1 MQTVYGVNELA
12 ERWNLSPATI
22 RSMEQEGK
30 LHRLPDLPGV
40 KYSAVEVYQLE
51 NIGREAQPLTPYERR
66 RLEDKIRDL
75 EDLVGQ
81 YQLKLM
87 EVMKI
92 AGGVKA
98 EG

>member
-1 MQTVYGVNELA
+1 MSMQTVYGVNELS
-12 ERWNLSPATI
+12 ERGNLSPNTI
-22 RSMEQEGK
+22 RSIEQEGK

-40 KYSAVEVYQLE
+40 RFSAVEVYQLE
-51 NIGREAQPLTPYERR
+51 NVGREVEPLTPYERR

-75 EDLVGQ
+75 EDLVSQ

-92 AGGVKA
+92 AGGVKI
-98 EG
+98 

>member
-12 ERWNLSPATI
+12 ERWNLSPNTI
-22 RSMEQEGK
+22 RSMEQAGK

-40 KYSAVEVYQLE
+40 KFSAVEVYQLE
-51 NIGREAQPLTPYERR
+51 NIGREVEPLTPYERR

-75 EDLVGQ
+75 EDLVSQ

-92 AGGVKA
+92 AGGVKI
-98 EG
+98 

>member
-1 MQTVYGVNELA
+1 MSMQTVYGVNELA
-12 ERWNLSPATI
+12 ERWNLSPNTI

-40 KYSAVEVYQLE
+40 RFSAVEVYQLE
-51 NIGREAQPLTPYERR
+51 NVGREVEPLTPYERR

-75 EDLVGQ
+75 EDLVSQ

-92 AGGVKA
+92 AGGVKI
-98 EG
+98 

>member
-1 MQTVYGVNELA
+1 MQTVYGVQELA
-12 ERWNLSPATI
+12 ERWNISPGSI
-22 RSMEQEGK
+22 RAMKQDGK

-40 KYSAVEVYQLE
+40 KFSTVEVYQLE
-51 NIGREAQPLTPYERR
+51 NVGREVEPLTPYERR

-75 EDLVGQ
+75 EDLVSQ

-92 AGGVKA
+92 AGGVKM
-98 EG
+98 

>member
-12 ERWNLSPATI
+12 ERWNLSPNTI

-40 KYSAVEVYQLE
+40 RVSAVEVYQLE
-51 NIGREAQPLTPYERR
+51 NVGREVEPLTPYERR
-66 RLEDKIRDL
+66 RLEDKIQDL
-75 EDLVGQ
+75 EDLVSQ

-92 AGGVKA
+92 AGGVKV
-98 EG
+98 

>member
-12 ERWNLSPATI
+12 ERWNLSPTTI

-40 KYSAVEVYQLE
+40 KFSAVEVYQLE
-51 NIGREAQPLTPYERR
+51 NIGREVQPLTPYERR

-98 EG
+98 

>member
-12 ERWNLSPATI
+12 ERWNLSPTTI

-40 KYSAVEVYQLE
+40 KFSAVEVYQLE
-51 NIGREAQPLTPYERR
+51 NIGREVQPLTPYERR
-66 RLEDKIRDL
+66 RMEDKIRDL

-92 AGGVKA
+92 AGGGKA
-98 EG
+98 

>member
-12 ERWNLSPATI
+12 ERLNLAPNTI

-40 KYSAVEVYQLE
+40 KFSAVEVYQLE
-51 NIGREAQPLTPYERR
+51 NVGREVEPLTPYERR

-75 EDLVGQ
+75 EDLVSQ

-92 AGGVKA
+92 AGGVKI
-98 EG
+98 

>member
-1 MQTVYGVNELA
+1 MQTVYGVNKLA
-12 ERWNLSPATI
+12 ERWNLSPNTI

-40 KYSAVEVYQLE
+40 RFSAVEVYQLE
-51 NIGREAQPLTPYERR
+51 NVGREVEPLTPYERR
-66 RLEDKIRDL
+66 RLEDKIQDL
-75 EDLVGQ
+75 EDLVSQ

-92 AGGVKA
+92 AGGVKV
-98 EG
+98 

>member
-1 MQTVYGVNELA
+1 MQTVYGVQELA
-12 ERWNLSPATI
+12 ERWNLSPNTI
-22 RSMEQEGK
+22 RSMEQDGK

-40 KYSAVEVYQLE
+40 RFSAVEVYQLE
-51 NIGREAQPLTPYERR
+51 NVGREVEPLTPYERR

-75 EDLVGQ
+75 EDLVSQ

-92 AGGVKA
+92 AGGVKI
-98 EG
+98 

>member
-12 ERWNLSPATI
+12 ERWNLSPTTI

-40 KYSAVEVYQLE
+40 KFSAVEVYQLE
-51 NIGREAQPLTPYERR
+51 NIGWEVQPLTPYERR

-98 EG
+98 

>member
-1 MQTVYGVNELA
+1 MQTVYGVQELA
-12 ERWNLSPATI
+12 ERWNISPGSI
-22 RSMEQEGK
+22 RAMEQDGK

-40 KYSAVEVYQLE
+40 KFSAVEVYQLE
-51 NIGREAQPLTPYERR
+51 NVGREVEPLTPYERR

-75 EDLVGQ
+75 ENLISQ

-92 AGGVKA
+92 AGGVKM
-98 EG
+98 